1 MGQLEG
7 LIKHSE
13 PLGLFSGDW
22 CLSLL
27 GLFAPM
33 FDQPFVLISPISEVA
48 ESVDVEGV
56 LAHADHIL
64 FQIGGVLVDLP
75 VHFLRILLHF
85 FAQ

>member
-33 FDQPFVLISPISEVA
+33 LDQSFVFVSPISEVA
-48 ESVDVEGV
+48 ESVDVERV

-64 FQIGGVLVDLP
+64 FQVGGVLVDLP
-75 VHFLRILLHF
+75 VHFLRILLHLF
-85 FAQ
+85 S